1 MSDEGI
7 SNDDFPV
14 ARPLP
19 VSQHRQCN
27 GAKLG
32 NKRHSVERMLLE
44 GEPKLKIARA
54 LKISPHSVRAVAR
67 DMDAGR
73 YAALS
78 GSGTAA
84 AKGAPSKSGLPDTL
98 RNTAMRAVE
107 AINAEKLEKASA
119 ASCAIVADRLLNRAE
134 ALESHGRDLGF
145 LDNILATF
153 GIQPSHSVSRLT
165 MEQKITVETQQRS
178 QTDT

>member
-1 MSDEGI
+1 VKVTTG
-7 SNDDFPV
+7 V
-14 ARPLP
+14 R
-19 VSQHRQCN
+19 
-27 GAKLG
+27 LG
-32 NKRHSVERMLLE
+32 RKWYEVERLLLS
-44 GEPKLKIARA
+44 GESKLKIARM
-54 LKISPHSVRAVAR
+54 LKISAHSVRAVAR
-67 DMDAGR
+67 QMDAGY

-98 RNTAMRAVE
+98 RNTAMRAVA
-107 AINAEKLEKASA
+107 AIDAEKLAKASV

-145 LDNILATF
+145 LDDLKATF
-153 GIQPSHSVSRLT
+153 GVQPSHSVSRLT
-165 MEQKITVETQQRS
+165 MEQKITVETQHRS